1 MHMLSWGGVGATGT
15 SKCLL
20 LLEREREKRGGEPT
34 ADGVGATEDSR
45 KGMLWRKLS
54 LGMGL

>member
-1 MHMLSWGGVGATGT
+1 MLSWGGVGATGT